1 MKKSFGLIAI
11 TLLVTQSYGSIE
23 STKVDRF
30 AKIQS
35 YKKRAMICLSNLVK
49 KSDSPGSYKEID
61 QVLSTLSKI
70 DGMDKKSLD
79 AYRNIITDCRNL
91 SYDGH
96 KLKEN
101 KQDSNTIKIKI
112 DSYKASTKKIKSLML
127 ALANENLYRCEEGLT
142 KKSSLKIY
150 QSQLMTCSNSI
161 GKSFAF
167 SKSSVKSHLIK
178 DIEIKDYDQIN
189 LVAKVSFHGQQEKNI
204 EEIEIHPLK
213 FDQSKFENLL

>member
-23 STKVDRF
+23 SAKVDRF

-49 KSDSPGSYKEID
+49 KKDSPGSYKEID
-61 QVLSTLSKI
+61 QVLLTLSKI
-70 DGMDKKSLD
+70 DGMDKKSLV
-79 AYRNIITDCRNL
+79 AYRSVISDCRNL
-91 SYDGH
+91 SYDAH
-96 KLKEN
+96 KTSKN
-101 KQDSNTIKIKI
+101 KQNPNAIKIKI
-112 DSYKASTKKIKSLML
+112 DSYKASTKKIKSLMM
-127 ALANENLYRCEEGLT
+127 ALANENLYHCEEGLT

-167 SKSSVKSHLIK
+167 SKGTMKSHLLK
-178 DIEIKDYDQIN
+178 EVEIRDYDQIN
-189 LVAKVSFHGQQEKNI
+189 LVAKVSFNGQQDKSI
-204 EEIEIHPLK
+204 KEIEIHPLK